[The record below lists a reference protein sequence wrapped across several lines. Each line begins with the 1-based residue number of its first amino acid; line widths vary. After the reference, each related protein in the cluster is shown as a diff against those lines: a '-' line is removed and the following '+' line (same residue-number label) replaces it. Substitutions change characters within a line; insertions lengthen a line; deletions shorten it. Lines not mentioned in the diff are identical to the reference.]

1 MPPVSKHGRQGLD
14 VYPVG
19 SLAKAV
25 GFLSGQVDLD
35 PHSVVE
41 VADTRSPL
49 PAAPGRLG
57 HDQPGLVG
65 HDCAR
70 RVHPGGRAEPLPVRV
85 SLNFPQAICGIIVT
99 AILEIALR
107 EFAVKSSQTGRIC
120 GRIRTPPTPCRT
132 HAYAHGSKI
141 CQLLST
147 HHEDPM
153 IAEFTQQFD
162 HAAVGTMADQHQGQ
176 DQLPQPS
183 LGYRQVEADLLGP
196 GFGSTA
202 RV

>member
-25 GFLSGQVDLD
+25 GFLSGQVNLD

-65 HDCAR
+65 HD
-70 RVHPGGRAEPLPVRV
+70 
-85 SLNFPQAICGIIVT
+85 FT
-99 AILEIALR
+99 
-107 EFAVKSSQTGRIC
+107 
-120 GRIRTPPTPCRT
+120 
-132 HAYAHGSKI
+132 
-141 CQLLST
+141 
-147 HHEDPM
+147 
-153 IAEFTQQFD
+153 AEFIPV
-162 HAAVGTMADQHQGQ
+162 AA
-176 DQLPQPS
+176 LNPCPC
-183 LGYRQVEADLLGP
+183 GYRSIFRKRFA
-196 GFGSTA
+196 A
-202 RV
+202 